1 MKDGNYL
8 IGLLKNNP
16 VSVAAWQPP
25 PCGFQDGC
33 WTNFF
38 HSVSQHF
45 CVSADPA
52 SEKREKETENAEMG
66 SGNSQAELRAA
77 GWEISQTKAEREQST
92 AAAFSSCVSTVQ
104 EPEWEITDIYL
115 F

>member
-1 MKDGNYL
+1 MWLPGSRL
-8 IGLLKNNP
+8 RVAFRTAAGL
-16 VSVAAWQPP
+16 
-25 PCGFQDGC
+25 
-33 WTNFF
+33 TFF
-38 HSVSQHF
+38 TRCLRDEHF

-115 F
+115 FC